1 MNEALTLSTIGQMVV
16 LIGGLSALWY
26 RVETRISKGAV
37 DAMIKAQ
44 GAHDKLHLFELEVA
58 ENYAK
63 ASLMKDVE
71 GRILNELHEMRK
83 DFQDAMIRIGS
94 PARGRGHR

>member
-1 MNEALTLSTIGQMVV
+1 MNEAITLGTVV
-16 LIGGLSALWY
+16 QLAVLLGALSALWY

-37 DAMIKAQ
+37 EAMAKAEA
-44 GAHDKLHLFELEVA
+44 AHDKLHAFKLEVA

-71 GRILNELHEMRK
+71 GRIVAELHEMRK
-83 DFQDAMIRIGS
+83 DFQDAMIKIGAS
-94 PARGRGHR
+94 SRGRSKS